1 MTARHLSIHR
11 AERRA
16 TQVVFVTALWVVQHG
31 VLGWFWAGETA
42 GRIGLRRKA
51 GVR

>member
-1 MTARHLSIHR
+1 MTARQLSLHR

-42 GRIGLRRKA
+42 GRVRLWRKGGA
-51 GVR
+51 R